1 MNHWHPYVIAILD
14 SKQKVD
20 FSLTLLY
27 FVLYVHSTPPNPNE
41 RRATTIMTTVPP
53 TVEERLARLEGVYDH
68 LASKA
73 DIAELRAILKDDV
86 ARVESDLKGDIAR
99 VESGLKGDIA
109 HVQTDIAELKGSV
122 KILLVAMTSGLALL
136 NIVLRFWP
144 S

>member
-1 MNHWHPYVIAILD
+1 
-14 SKQKVD
+14 
-20 FSLTLLY
+20 
-27 FVLYVHSTPPNPNE
+27 
-41 RRATTIMTTVPP
+41 MTTVPP

-86 ARVESDLKGDIAR
+86 ARVESDLKGNIAR

-109 HVQTDIAELKGSV
+109 RVQTDIAELKGSV

>member
-1 MNHWHPYVIAILD
+1 MA
-14 SKQKVD
+14 
-20 FSLTLLY
+20 
-27 FVLYVHSTPPNPNE
+27 
-41 RRATTIMTTVPP
+41 TVPP

-73 DIAELRAILKDDV
+73 DIAELRAILKGDI

-99 VESGLKGDIA
+99 
-109 HVQTDIAELKGSV
+109 VQTDIAELKGSV

>member
-1 MNHWHPYVIAILD
+1 MA
-14 SKQKVD
+14 
-20 FSLTLLY
+20 
-27 FVLYVHSTPPNPNE
+27 
-41 RRATTIMTTVPP
+41 TVPP

-73 DIAELRAILKDDV
+73 DLAELRAGLKDDI
-86 ARVESDLKGDIAR
+86 AQVESDLKNDIAR
-99 VESGLKGDIA
+99 VQAE
-109 HVQTDIAELKGSV
+109 IAELKGSV

>member
-1 MNHWHPYVIAILD
+1 MA
-14 SKQKVD
+14 
-20 FSLTLLY
+20 
-27 FVLYVHSTPPNPNE
+27 
-41 RRATTIMTTVPP
+41 TVPL

-73 DIAELRAILKDDV
+73 DLAELKAILKD
-86 ARVESDLKGDIAR
+86 DIAR
-99 VESGLKGDIA
+99 VESGLKDDIA
-109 HVQTDIAELKGSV
+109 RVESGLKDDIARVQTDIAELKGSV

>member
-1 MNHWHPYVIAILD
+1 
-14 SKQKVD
+14 
-20 FSLTLLY
+20 
-27 FVLYVHSTPPNPNE
+27 
-41 RRATTIMTTVPP
+41 MTTVPP

>member
-1 MNHWHPYVIAILD
+1 MA
-14 SKQKVD
+14 
-20 FSLTLLY
+20 
-27 FVLYVHSTPPNPNE
+27 
-41 RRATTIMTTVPP
+41 TVPP

-73 DIAELRAILKDDV
+73 DIAELRAILKGDI

-99 VESGLKGDIA
+99 
-109 HVQTDIAELKGSV
+109 VQTDIAELKGSV

-136 NIVLRFWP
+136 NIILRFWP

>member
-1 MNHWHPYVIAILD
+1 
-14 SKQKVD
+14 
-20 FSLTLLY
+20 
-27 FVLYVHSTPPNPNE
+27 
-41 RRATTIMTTVPP
+41 MTTVPPTP

-73 DIAELRAILKDDV
+73 DIAELRAILKDDI
-86 ARVESDLKGDIAR
+86 ARVENDLKGDIAR
-99 VESGLKGDIA
+99 VR
-109 HVQTDIAELKGSV
+109 TDIAELKGCV